1 MKTVVITGSTRG
13 IGLGLAGQFLE
24 QGCRVVVSSRHQ
36 DDVDNT
42 IVALADAYGAEQ
54 VSGWRC
60 DITKTEDLQGLWD
73 FAQERFGTVDI
84 WINNAG
90 MSVSRKAF
98 WLLDNSS
105 IERIVTTN
113 LTGMLLANKIVLK
126 GMVKQN
132 HGQIWNMEGFGSDGM
147 TQIGMTAY
155 GSTKCAV
162 NYLNKSLKKEV
173 AATQVQ
179 VCTLSPG
186 IVVTDLL
193 TGDYDLQS
201 EEWQKT
207 KKIFNIL
214 ADTVDT
220 VAPYLV
226 KGILNS
232 NHNGAKVA
240 WLTNRKAAFRFMTA
254 MFNKRDLFTEIEA
267 QAS

>member
-1 MKTVVITGSTRG
+1 MKTVVITGSTKG
-13 IGLGLAGQFLE
+13 IGLGLAEQFLE
-24 QGCRVVVSSRHQ
+24 QGCRVVISSRHQ
-36 DDVDNT
+36 DDIDRT
-42 IVALADAYGAEQ
+42 IVILADAYGAEQ
-54 VSGWRC
+54 VSGLVC
-60 DITKTEDLQGLWD
+60 DITKAKDIQELWD
-73 FAQERFGTVDI
+73 FAQKLYGTIDI

-90 MSVSRKAF
+90 MSISRKAF
-98 WLLDNSS
+98 WLQDNESL
-105 IERIVTTN
+105 EQIVQTN
-113 LTGMLLANKIVLK
+113 MTGMLLANKIVLK
-126 GMVKQN
+126 GMVQQD

-147 TQIGMTAY
+147 TQSGMTAY
-155 GSTKCAV
+155 GATKCAV

-173 AATQVQ
+173 AGTSVQ

-201 EEWQKT
+201 DEWQKT

-226 KGILNS
+226 RGILSS

-240 WLTNRKAAFRFMTA
+240 WLTNRKAAFRFMTS
-254 MFNKRDLFTEIEA
+254 MFNKRDLFVEIEA